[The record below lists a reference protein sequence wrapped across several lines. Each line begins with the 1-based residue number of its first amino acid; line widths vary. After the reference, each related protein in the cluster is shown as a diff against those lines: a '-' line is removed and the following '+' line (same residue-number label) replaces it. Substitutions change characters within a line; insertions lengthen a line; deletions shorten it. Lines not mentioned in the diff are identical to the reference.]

1 MTQLEWPKT
10 PEDVERLN
18 DRLASEHPI
27 DDYYE
32 RSPGVIRWIQGRR
45 LRLIR
50 EMVGARA
57 GMRILE
63 VGSGGGQV
71 LRMFPRAKLTALDVS
86 DVYLDTARKN
96 LSGFDVEFVKGE
108 LPAAGLPESSF
119 DCVICTEVL
128 EHTSQPS
135 EILTAIRRVLVPDGT
150 AVITVPVD
158 PLIDRL
164 KAIVRRTPVGWI
176 LGSRVN
182 WGGDK
187 YHLHKWWPWQFE
199 RLLERD
205 FVVLRRASV
214 PTRLTPLHA
223 CFLCRRKP

>member
-1 MTQLEWPKT
+1 MTPLEWPKT
-10 PEDVERLN
+10 PEEVARLN
-18 DRLASEHPI
+18 DRLASEHSI

-32 RSPGVIRWIQGRR
+32 RSPAVIRWIQARR
-45 LRLIR
+45 LRIIR
-50 EMVGARA
+50 EMVGPCS

-71 LRMFPRAKLTALDVS
+71 LKMFPEAKLTALDVS

-96 LSGFDVEFVKGE
+96 LVGRDVRFVKGE
-108 LPAAGLPESSF
+108 LPSAGFSDESF
-119 DCVICTEVL
+119 DRVICTEVL
-128 EHTSQPS
+128 EHTSRPS
-135 EILTAIRRVLVPDGT
+135 EILAAMRRVLVPGGV

-164 KAIVRRTPVGWI
+164 KAVVRRTPVGWI
-176 LGSRVN
+176 LGDRVN

-199 RLLERD
+199 GLLEPD
-205 FVVLRRASV
+205 FTVVRRASA
-214 PTRLTPLHA
+214 PTRIMPLHA
-223 CFLCRRKP
+223 CFSCQRRR